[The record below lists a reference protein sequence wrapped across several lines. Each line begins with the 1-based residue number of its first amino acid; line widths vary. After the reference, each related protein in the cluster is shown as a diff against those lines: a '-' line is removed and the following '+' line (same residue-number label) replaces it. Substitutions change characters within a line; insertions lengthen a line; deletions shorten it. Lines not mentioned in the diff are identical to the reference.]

1 MTNNIG
7 SRRRRIPEKRKM
19 LSQHTHTHTPREM
32 EKGKGKAEEGG
43 RVHAIAQSLDSETF
57 LEYLIRKLK
66 IVEMPATLIISSQ
79 ARP

>member
-19 LSQHTHTHTPREM
+19 LSQHTHTYTQGNGKRER
-32 EKGKGKAEEGG
+32 ESGEGG

>member
-1 MTNNIG
+1 
-7 SRRRRIPEKRKM
+7 M
-19 LSQHTHTHTPREM
+19 LSQHTHIHPGKREM
-32 EKGKGKAEEGG
+32 GKGKGKAGEGG